1 MMAAGACITISGASM
16 SSSTTAVQDRR
27 GLWCRLLKPKG
38 LGAENR
44 DRQIEVD
51 RFSCKCLS
59 KSRQRQG
66 KLLGFRYHGRC
77 LERVVQ
83 PFPQVTVGKQVE
95 PQHGG

>member
-1 MMAAGACITISGASM
+1 M
-16 SSSTTAVQDRR
+16 SAVEAE
-27 GLWCRLLKPKG
+27 G
-38 LGAENR
+38 LGTENR

-77 LERVVQ
+77 LERVV
-83 PFPQVTVGKQVE
+83 
-95 PQHGG
+95 

>member
-1 MMAAGACITISGASM
+1 M
-16 SSSTTAVQDRR
+16 SAVEAE
-27 GLWCRLLKPKG
+27 G
-38 LGAENR
+38 LGTENR

-51 RFSCKCLS
+51 RFSCKCLP

-77 LERVVQ
+77 LEGVVQ
-83 PFPQVTVGKQVE
+83 PFPQVTVGKEVE